1 MSTSIEEVSAHV
13 ERDPRHDEPARA
25 PAAAP
30 PPQDPAAQ
38 IEQLLRLQGERE
50 ARVCDH

>member
-1 MSTSIEEVSAHV
+1 MPITFEEVSADI
-13 ERDPRHDEPARA
+13 EREPREGEPARA

-30 PPQDPAAQ
+30 PQDLAAQ
-38 IEQLLRLQGERE
+38 LEQLLRLQGERE

>member
-1 MSTSIEEVSAHV
+1 MPITFEEVSADI
-13 ERDPRHDEPARA
+13 EREPRREEPASA
-25 PAAAP
+25 PAAA

-38 IEQLLRLQGERE
+38 LEQLLRLQGERD